1 MKKATLAKYL
11 SPAGAPTLT
20 LRSAA
25 PESALAAATST
36 SVVGGKGQAGVYHRI
51 IGQMPP
57 HSVYVE
63 PFFGNGR
70 VYFSKRPAERNILID
85 RDPAVIARLGAAG
98 LVHAIRGDALVIL
111 PTLALPADAVVYCDP
126 PYLLS
131 TRQGRLYYDFEMS
144 DEQHWKL
151 LKLVLGL
158 PCRVLVSGY
167 PSDLYAEYLKDWR
180 LLRYRVRT
188 RVKTVTECLW
198 CNFPEPDALHDWR
211 FAGKSYR
218 ERLYLRRLAKR
229 WLAKLE
235 AMSERKRGY
244 VLNAIAQ
251 RQDRRGHLVGDPPAP
266 IPARGSGS
274 PAVAPGP
281 ALRL

>member
-11 SPAGAPTLT
+11 GAPAPPLT

-25 PESALAAATST
+25 PEPALVATTST

-70 VYFSKRPAERNILID
+70 VFFSKRTAARNILID
-85 RDPAVIARLGAAG
+85 KNPAVIARLGAEG
-98 LVHAIRGDALVIL
+98 LTHAIHGDSLVLL

-131 TRQGRLYYDFEMS
+131 TRQGRLYYDEYEMS
-144 DEQHWKL
+144 DEQHWL
-151 LKLVLGL
+151 LLTIVLGL

-167 PSDLYAEYLKDWR
+167 WSDLYGEYLKDWR
-180 LLRYRVRT
+180 LMRYRVRT
-188 RVKTVTECLW
+188 RGKTVTECLW
-198 CNFPEPDALHDWR
+198 CNFPEPDELHDWR
-211 FAGKSYR
+211 YAGKTYR

-229 WLAKLE
+229 WLSKLDR
-235 AMSERKRGY
+235 MTPRKRGY
-244 VLNAIAQ
+244 VLNAIGQ
-251 RQDRRGHLVGDPPAP
+251 RQTRREGPGDPPAP

-274 PAVAPGP
+274 ACSSAVAG
-281 ALRL
+281 AAGL